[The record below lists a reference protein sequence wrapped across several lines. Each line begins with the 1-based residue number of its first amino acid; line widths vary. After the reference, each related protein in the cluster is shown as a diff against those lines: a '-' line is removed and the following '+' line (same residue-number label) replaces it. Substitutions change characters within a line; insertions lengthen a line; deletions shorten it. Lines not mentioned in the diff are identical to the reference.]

1 METPGHAHAHLAPP
15 LGARPRPACP
25 ATSAV
30 VCKLL
35 LKLNRRAGRSVLE
48 LRTPDSEPRTLG
60 QAARRPPPPCAGRA
74 ATRRSRPPP
83 RGPPHGAVPRS
94 MPIRETPQTHRSQ
107 RDPQLRP
114 PGPGPPCLRRH
125 DPRALEAS
133 SPRSLC
139 QPQSG
144 AHRARPKKIVF
155 EDELP
160 PQPFLETRRPLG
172 ATPGVYKPSPR
183 PLPDYELK
191 YPPVSSERERS
202 RYVAVF
208 QDQYSEFRELQQE
221 VATAQEK
228 LRHLQTQLNSLPSPR
243 SQKEAQV
250 TARVWRKFEKKQM
263 DPSFLDKQARY
274 CYLKGKLRHLKA
286 QIQKYDDQEDSEGSV
301 YF

>member
-1 METPGHAHAHLAPP
+1 MV
-15 LGARPRPACP
+15 RPAPFCP

-30 VCKLL
+30 ECNLR
-35 LKLNRRAGRSVLE
+35 LKLNRSGRTFSSGA
-48 LRTPDSEPRTLG
+48 PDPGLGARTLG
-60 QAARRPPPPCAGRA
+60 QAARRPPPPCAGRD

-83 RGPPHGAVPRS
+83 RGPPNGAVPRS
-94 MPIRETPQTHRSQ
+94 MPIRETPQTHGSQ

-160 PQPFLETRRPLG
+160 PQAFLETRRPLG
-172 ATPGVYKPSPR
+172 ATPGVYKPSPH

-191 YPPVSSERERS
+191 YPSVSSERERS

-208 QDQYSEFRELQQE
+208 QDQYSEFVELQQE
-221 VATAQEK
+221 VASAQAE
-228 LRHLQTQLNSLPSPR
+228 LHHLQTQLNSLPPPR

-263 DPSFLDKQARY
+263 DPRFLDKQARY
-274 CYLKGKLRHLKA
+274 RYLKGKLRHLKA
-286 QIQKYDDQEDSEGSV
+286 QIQKYDEQDSEGSV